1 MHDGPLDMR
10 MSSEGKSAKD
20 IINEYSENE
29 LAEIFFKY
37 GEEKLS
43 RVIAKNIK
51 KESIIKHTKSPI
63 NHYLI
68 LVGLLIYFDKP

>member
-10 MSSEGKSAKD
+10 MSSEGKSATD

-51 KESIIKHTKSPI
+51 KKVRIFQVH
-63 NHYLI
+63 
-68 LVGLLIYFDKP
+68 